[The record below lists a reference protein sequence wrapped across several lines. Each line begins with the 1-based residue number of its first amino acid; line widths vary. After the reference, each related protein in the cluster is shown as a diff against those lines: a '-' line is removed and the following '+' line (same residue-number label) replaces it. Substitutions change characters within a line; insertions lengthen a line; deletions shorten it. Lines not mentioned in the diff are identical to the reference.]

1 MTATRS
7 FRRVHRPAAMSAAL
21 VAMTLLLGVGHAA
34 RAADA
39 FTPPALWVDN
49 YGYNAGGWRVDQHPR
64 FVIDVNRDRFAD
76 IVGFGD
82 AGVYVS
88 RAVRFQFTFPTLWVD
103 NYGYNAGGWRV
114 ERHPR
119 LLGNV
124 NRDSKA
130 DIVGFGDAGAYVSL
144 SRATR

>member
-1 MTATRS
+1 M
-7 FRRVHRPAAMSAAL
+7 
-21 VAMTLLLGVGHAA
+21 
-34 RAADA
+34 
-39 FTPPALWVDN
+39 
-49 YGYNAGGWRVDQHPR
+49 
-64 FVIDVNRDRFAD
+64 
-76 IVGFGD
+76 GFGD
-82 AGVYVS
+82 AGAYVS
-88 RAVRFQFTFPTLWVD
+88 RAARFQFPFPTLWVD

-124 NRDSKA
+124 NRDGKA